1 MEINPAFSVVS
12 ATGQAKVPAKSF
24 CLLLFNLLVLFCLFR
39 VKKMGPF
46 WGPVLLLK
54 SYLLIFVVLARFDF
68 DFE

>member
-1 MEINPAFSVVS
+1 
-12 ATGQAKVPAKSF
+12 
-24 CLLLFNLLVLFCLFR
+24 
-39 VKKMGPF
+39 MGPF